1 METESNRERLSSLP
15 PNSNQPIVNVVPLP
29 YGGDLPDPDEE
40 ELDLGQLFAVIRRRL
55 FVIASI
61 TIAVMGGVG
70 YWTST
75 LESEYEGKFQLLVE
89 PVTDQGNQLSSK
101 LQAVA
106 GSLGAGF
113 LGGETSGLDYD
124 SQIAV
129 LKSPELMKTLVQKM
143 QSRYE
148 DIEYKSLLEGEKAPL
163 VLERYNKTTKII
175 EVRYRD
181 KDTER
186 IQFVLDVLKTGY
198 IDYSNQQRKTN
209 ISQGIQFI
217 EDQLPQA
224 IQRVDG
230 LQEKLQ
236 RFRQQYNLIDPQ
248 IQGEQLA
255 QQLTKIDDQ
264 ILEAQSTLLQQ
275 QRLYDELRKQVGM
288 EPQVAIAASVLSEAP
303 SYQQRLDQLKQIETK
318 IAAESTR
325 FTSNTPQMEVLYEQ
339 RRNLEFLLRQEAGQV
354 LGMNPDGLG
363 SGRAPY
369 QNSVQ
374 VGLIQQMVSA
384 ASQIEV
390 LKVRNQVLAEV
401 ARGLSQYRDQFPVI
415 VRKYTDLQRDLQVAT
430 TTLGQLLAQKETLRL
445 EAAQKE
451 VPWEIIAEP
460 QIPKD
465 EEGEFVPVYPK
476 PLRNLVLGAMLG
488 LMLGF
493 GAALLAERLDN
504 VFHTPQDLKDATK
517 LPLLGLIPFSH
528 SAAKL
533 ASANWKGDGSGIV
546 EMADGGDFVFLEA
559 FRDLNAKLRFLNPD
573 QPVRSLA
580 IVSATASEGKSTVAV
595 NLAHAAAQMGQR
607 VLLVDADLRR
617 PLVHDRLGILN
628 EKGLA
633 DVLAEGLPWRR
644 ALQAS
649 VIDKNLFI
657 LTAGSEIPDPIRL
670 LSSLRMESLMQEW
683 MREYDLV
690 IYDTPPLLNV
700 VEGRLLGALTDGVLL
715 VTRIGRTDRESIMQG
730 LEDLQSSRVKVL
742 GTVANGV
749 SKGRLGWYDDDRR
762 YSRRSNSRVAGWRKG
777 NNLAIDSNHM
787 NGDSL
792 ASAASEAQPLGKNL
806 PDTGDE
812 KP

>member
-1 METESNRERLSSLP
+1 METESNRERLSSLQ
-15 PNSNQPIVNVVPLP
+15 PNNSQQIVNVVPLP
-29 YGGDLPDPDEE
+29 YGGELPDADEE

-55 FVIASI
+55 FVIAGI
-61 TIAVMGGVG
+61 TIAVMGGVW

-75 LESEYEGKFQLLVE
+75 LEPEYEGKFQLLVE
-89 PVTDQGNQLSSK
+89 PVTDQGNQLSSR

-106 GSLGAGF
+106 GSLGGGF
-113 LGGETSGLDYD
+113 FGGETSGLDYE

-129 LKSPELMKTLVQKM
+129 LKSPELMKPLVQAM

-148 DIEYKSLLEGEKAPL
+148 DIEYKYLVGGEKAPL
-163 VLERYNKTTKII
+163 VLERYNKSTKII

-181 KDTER
+181 KEPEK
-186 IQFVLDVLKTGY
+186 IQFVLDTLKKGY
-198 IDYSNQQRKTN
+198 IDYSNKERKTN

-224 IQRVDG
+224 MQRVDG

-248 IQGEQLA
+248 IQGQQLA
-255 QQLTKIDDQ
+255 EQLTKIDDQ
-264 ILEAQSTLLQQ
+264 IVEAQSSLLQQ

-288 EPQVAIAASVLSEAP
+288 EPRVAIAASVLSEAP

-325 FTSNTPQMEVLYEQ
+325 FTTNTPQMQVLFEQ
-339 RRNLEFLLRQEAGQV
+339 RQSLEFLLQQEAGQV
-354 LGMNPDGLG
+354 LGMNPNALG

-374 VGLIQQMVSA
+374 VGLIQQMVNS

-415 VRKYTDLQRDLQVAT
+415 VRQYTDLQRELQVAT
-430 TTLGQLLAQKETLRL
+430 TTLGQLLAQRETLRL

-493 GAALLAERLDN
+493 GAALLAERLDS
-504 VFHTPQDLKDATK
+504 VFHTPEDLKDATK
-517 LPLLGLIPFSH
+517 LPILGLIPYSN

-573 QPVRSLA
+573 RPVRSLA

-633 DVLAEGLPWRR
+633 DVLAEGLAWRR
-644 ALQAS
+644 AFQAS
-649 VIDKNLFI
+649 PIDKNLFI
-657 LTAGSEIPDPIRL
+657 LTAGGETPDPIRL
-670 LSSLRMESLMQEW
+670 VSSLRMESLMQEW
-683 MREYDLV
+683 TREYDLV

-700 VEGRLLGALTDGVLL
+700 VDGRLLAALTDGVLF
-715 VTRIGRTDRESIMQG
+715 VTRIGRTDRESILQG
-730 LEDLQSSRVKVL
+730 LEDLQGSRVPIL

-749 SKGRLGWYDDDRR
+749 SNRRLGWYNDDRR
-762 YSRRSNSRVAGWRKG
+762 YSRQSHSPIAGWRNSNNPGISSNDVNG
-777 NNLAIDSNHM
+777 N
-787 NGDSL
+787 SL
-792 ASAASEAQPLGKNL
+792 APAASEAQPLGKNL
-806 PDTGDE
+806 PHPNQDE
-812 KP
+812 E